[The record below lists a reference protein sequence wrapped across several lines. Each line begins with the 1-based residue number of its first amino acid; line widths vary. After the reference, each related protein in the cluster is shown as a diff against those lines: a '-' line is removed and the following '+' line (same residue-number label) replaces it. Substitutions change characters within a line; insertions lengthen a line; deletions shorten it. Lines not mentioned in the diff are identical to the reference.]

1 MRIHALVVIVSVM
14 AAGAALAQ
22 GRERPGGMF
31 DGADGNGDG
40 VITRGEFLNARAD
53 QFSTRDRNSDGFIDK
68 EDLSDRAARRQRM
81 TQAVTAMVTQL
92 DADNDGKVNK
102 GEFVDGGAK
111 LFDRADTDK
120 SDSLDSKE
128 IEAAK
133 GALRERAGR

>member
-111 LFDRADTDK
+111 LFDRADTNN
-120 SDSLDSKE
+120 SESLDSKE

-133 GALRERAGR
+133 AALRERRPR